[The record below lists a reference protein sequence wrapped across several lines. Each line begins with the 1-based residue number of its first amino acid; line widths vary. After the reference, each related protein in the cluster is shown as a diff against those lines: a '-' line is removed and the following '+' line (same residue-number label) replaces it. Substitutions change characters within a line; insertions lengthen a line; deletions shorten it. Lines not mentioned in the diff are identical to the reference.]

1 MYTYV
6 RRMSV
11 PIKISSL
18 LVLHGPPQC
27 PPWMPS
33 VDRWVHRRPARATAV
48 PPRRHHLAVRTA
60 SAVAPSASEP
70 PRTSRLRR
78 APDLRPVLYPRPRG
92 RPPPAVGALLPH
104 PILSIRTDGWWMNPK
119 NSAFPAT
126 VVDASAW
133 GWPPSPP
140 AGRRRVG
147 PPRGSWSALAPPS
160 HRTARPARRRRA
172 SRSAPAPAQR
182 CAHPRWAGVGRGC
195 ARARRAPRV
204 SPLLHPR
211 AARRAVVTPA
221 LPTPTL
227 AGPCVGACRS
237 GCVVARPGR
246 RGAAATGTADARR
259 RRRRIPPPPRPA
271 DAAPLARAVSRVS
284 RPCSASG
291 RCWPS
296 VGDGP
301 PPAGSP
307 PPR

>member
-6 RRMSV
+6 RHMSIS
-11 PIKISSL
+11 IKISSL
-18 LVLHGPPQC
+18 LVLHGPPLC

-33 VDRWVHRRPARATAV
+33 VDRWVHRRPARAAAV

-92 RPPPAVGALLPH
+92 RPPPAVGARLPH

-147 PPRGSWSALAPPS
+147 PPRGRGQGSPPPS
-160 HRTARPARRRRA
+160 HRTARAPRPPSPRVTERAGTRATLRTPPLGSRRPRLRARTPCASCLSTPPPARRPPRRRHTRAPHPHTRGTVRRRVSVGVCGCA
-172 SRSAPAPAQR
+172 SR
-182 CAHPRWAGVGRGC
+182 
-195 ARARRAPRV
+195 
-204 SPLLHPR
+204 
-211 AARRAVVTPA
+211 
-221 LPTPTL
+221 
-227 AGPCVGACRS
+227 
-237 GCVVARPGR
+237 
-246 RGAAATGTADARR
+246 
-259 RRRRIPPPPRPA
+259 PPR
-271 DAAPLARAVSRVS
+271 
-284 RPCSASG
+284 G
-291 RCWPS
+291 GGH
-296 VGDGP
+296 GDG
-301 PPAGSP
+301 
-307 PPR
+307 